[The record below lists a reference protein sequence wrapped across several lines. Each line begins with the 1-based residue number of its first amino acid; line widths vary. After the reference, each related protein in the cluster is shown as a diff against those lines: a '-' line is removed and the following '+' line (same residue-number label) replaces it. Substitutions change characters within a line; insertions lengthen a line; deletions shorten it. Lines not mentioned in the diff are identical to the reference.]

1 MNSILSWLTFLVVL
15 LAPGSS
21 FAQEPSADFREMD
34 RKLSTLES
42 KMNQMDAAHEEILSK
57 QATIKEEL
65 ESLRIWIRRN
75 RS

>member
-1 MNSILSWLTFLVVL
+1 MNSILSWLTFLVVF

-21 FAQEPSADFREMD
+21 FAQEGSVDLRDLD

-42 KMNQMDAAHEEILSK
+42 KVDQMEAAHEQILMK

-65 ESLRIWIRRN
+65 DSLRIWIRRN